1 MSELLEER
9 IMYGHGRVHLT
20 GNASQ
25 GEIYLQQISEDHDF
39 CMCIQISSIEGIERL
54 EELLTKAKQQLL
66 AKV

>member
-20 GNASQ
+20 GNVSQ
-25 GEIYLQQISEDHDF
+25 GELYLQQISEDHDF
-39 CMCIQISSIEGIERL
+39 SMCIHISSVEGMERL
-54 EELLTKAKQQLL
+54 EELLARAKEQLL